1 MAERPQEKTVIRLAD
16 LDPSEGMV
24 FELKPD
30 ATQALMDR
38 LEVLA
43 LRKARFAGRLAPEG
57 KRGWR
62 LEAQLGAT
70 VVQPCIVTLNPVT
83 TRIEDKIVRRYVPNY
98 DQIVGDATDSDG
110 EGMPMPEDDTIDP
123 LPAIIDLMDVFEEAL
138 SLALPLYP
146 RADGA
151 ELGDAKFAEK
161 GVAPLEDKDL
171 KPFAGLAG
179 LKDKLEN
186 GDPEAE

>member
-1 MAERPQEKTVIRLAD
+1 MAERPQQKTVIRLAD
-16 LDPSEGMV
+16 LDPAEGAV
-24 FELKPD
+24 FELKPE
-30 ATQALMDR
+30 ATQAQMDR
-38 LEVLA
+38 LDVTG
-43 LRKARFAGRLAPEG
+43 LRKARFAGRLIPEG

-70 VVQPCIVTLNPVT
+70 VVQPCIVTLEPVV
-83 TRIEDKIVRRYVPNY
+83 TRIEDKVVRRYVPNY
-98 DQIVGDATDSDG
+98 DQIAGVAAEGDG

-123 LPAIIDLMDVFEEAL
+123 LPATIDLMVVFEEAL

-151 ELGDAKFAEK
+151 ELGETRFAEK